1 MRWLLPLASSLI
13 AEDVRGALRRA
24 RRGAL
29 AWGAVAVLAA
39 TAYIFVMIAAYQRL
53 LLAYAPED
61 AALLIAAAA
70 LACAVA
76 IGGIVAAVA
85 AADRR
90 RAARRRSEAR
100 GEMAMALSALPL
112 VLRSRPLL
120 IAAAIGTLAFLG
132 GQPKRARKD

>member
-39 TAYIFVMIAAYQRL
+39 TAYIFLLVAAYQRL
-53 LLAYAPED
+53 LLAYTPEE
-61 AALLIAAAA
+61 AALLVAGAALALAAVVVGIAAA
-70 LACAVA
+70 LA
-76 IGGIVAAVA
+76 AAE
-85 AADRR
+85 RR
-90 RAARRRSEAR
+90 RAVRRRTETR

-132 GQPKRARKD
+132 TQPNRARKD